1 MDISLRQLKQTNMN
15 ELDKLTGGLPT
26 EAKDVL
32 VKGIEKG
39 AKVGQKGGEKLSD
52 LIDWIVDLF
61 FK

>member
-1 MDISLRQLKQTNMN
+1 MIMN
-15 ELDKLTGGLPT
+15 ELEKLTDGLPT

-61 FK
+61 F

>member
-1 MDISLRQLKQTNMN
+1 MN
-15 ELDKLTGGLPT
+15 ELDKLTDGLPT

-32 VKGIEKG
+32 VKGIETG
-39 AKVGQKGGEKLSD
+39 AKVGKKGGEKLSD